1 MYFYVT
7 NLHVSLRN
15 NRLFVLF
22 AVVFVCNFLLT
33 PCVGLS
39 IDPNGGIN
47 LLHESSSVDD
57 NNPANDSSGCTVL
70 LSYSKETFKENPI
83 SSFMYFV
90 PLISPTGVDRQ
101 TSANNTQQVGIITYE
116 KKMTSKSFSVI
127 CEFEI
132 LGKGFHKNTF
142 DPAGMMALFIGE
154 LKKGQSLTNML
165 DYIQFEGEGFGR
177 IEVKGTIAGSVQT
190 VTEMNM
196 QFNAKGHKSPVTI
209 GLYDVKTQDGQYTY
223 ENRSNEVVARVNS
236 LVFKKSKKDPR
247 MGIKVASIS
256 KIPDSEGFW
265 DGIRG
270 TIANLL
276 IRPPKVDKLGNDT
289 MLEFGHALL
298 RQEPEFTFPK
308 AKNIQ
313 DDRIVV
319 MYPEKNKSR

>member
-1 MYFYVT
+1 MYFYVIHT
-7 NLHVSLRN
+7 R
-15 NRLFVLF
+15 VLF
-22 AVVFVCNFLLT
+22 RNSRLITLFAAAFVCTYLLT

-47 LLHESSSVDD
+47 LLHESSSIDG
-57 NNPANDSSGCTVL
+57 NNPANDSSGYTVL

-90 PLISPTGVDRQ
+90 PLISPTAVYRE

-116 KKMTSKSFSVI
+116 RKMTSKSFSVI

-142 DPAGMMALFIGE
+142 EPAGMMALFIGE
-154 LKKGQSLTNML
+154 LKEGQSLTNML

-177 IEVKGTIAGSVQT
+177 IEVKGTIAGSAQT
-190 VTEMNM
+190 VIEMNM

-209 GLYDVKTQDGQYTY
+209 GLYDVQPRDGQYTY
-223 ENRSNEVVARVNS
+223 ENRSNQVVARVNS
-236 LVFKKSKKDPR
+236 LVFKKSEKDPR

-256 KIPDSEGFW
+256 KSPDSEGFW
-265 DGIRG
+265 DGIKG
-270 TIANLL
+270 AIANLF

-289 MLEFGHALL
+289 MLEFGYALL
-298 RQEPEFTFPK
+298 KQKPEFTFPK
-308 AKNIQ
+308 AKNIREN
-313 DDRIVV
+313 RIVA
-319 MYPEKNKSR
+319 MDSAKK